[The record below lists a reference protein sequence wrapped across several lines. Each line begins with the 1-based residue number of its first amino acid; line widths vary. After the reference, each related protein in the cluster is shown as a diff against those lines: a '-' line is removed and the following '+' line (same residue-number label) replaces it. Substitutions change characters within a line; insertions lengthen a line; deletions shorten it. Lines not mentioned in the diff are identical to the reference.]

1 LVLCHE
7 GAVEFQRLALATE
20 MQAKSKRCQ
29 EETMSKAADASDV
42 DVQTLVEEDALYQ
55 KVIFRIVPLFFLG
68 FIISYL
74 DRVNIGFAKLEMAT
88 DFGMSNATFAVGASA
103 FFWAYMLL
111 EIPSNLILQ
120 RVGARLWIARIMIT
134 WGIVS
139 MCMVFSKN
147 EYMFYSMRF
156 LLGACEAGFV
166 PGVMYYTNIWLPSK
180 RQSGMYSLFLMA
192 LPIAVTFGGPLS
204 GAILDFMQG
213 VGGLKGWHWLFILEG
228 TPAIILGFVI
238 IALLRNE
245 PADVKWLTERE
256 KRIIV
261 NNVKIEATH
270 KLTGIGEM
278 LKCGKIYALIIT
290 MILFN
295 TGFYGLTFWLPTLF
309 ANSGAASNLTV
320 GLLTAI
326 PFGVAAISM
335 RCNAQHSE
343 NTGERRLHG
352 TISVLLAGI
361 ALFLAT
367 YFSAYFVFSLAMLTI
382 ATAGILSLMPMYWTL
397 PGRILTGSAC
407 AAGLAMINSC
417 GSLSGIMGAL
427 IIGYAGMQ
435 IGMYVLASFL
445 LICAVL
451 FYIICPSK
459 KALSTP

>member
-1 LVLCHE
+1 
-7 GAVEFQRLALATE
+7 
-20 MQAKSKRCQ
+20 
-29 EETMSKAADASDV
+29 MSEVAIAASV
-42 DVQTLVEEDALYQ
+42 DVQTGTEEDAMYK

-68 FIISYL
+68 FIVSYL
-74 DRVNIGFAKLEMAT
+74 DRVNIGFAKLQMSA
-88 DFGMSNATFAVGASA
+88 DFGLSNATFAFGASV
-103 FFWAYMLL
+103 FFWAYMLF

-120 RVGARLWIARIMIT
+120 RVGARIWIARIMIT

-139 MCMVFSKN
+139 MCMVFSKD
-147 EYMFYSMRF
+147 EYVFYGLRF
-156 LLGACEAGFV
+156 LLGVCEAGFV
-166 PGVMYYTNIWLPSK
+166 PGVMYYTNSWLPTN

-192 LPIAVTFGGPLS
+192 LPVAVTLGAPMS

-228 TPAIILGFVI
+228 TPSILLGFAI
-238 IALLRNE
+238 IALLRNK
-245 PADVKWLTERE
+245 PSDVKWLTEKE

-261 NNVKIEATH
+261 SNVKTEATH
-270 KLTGIGEM
+270 KLTGIGDM
-278 LKCGKIYALIIT
+278 LKCGKIYVLILT
-290 MILFN
+290 MIMFN
-295 TGFYGLTFWLPTLF
+295 TGFYGLTFWMPTLF
-309 ANSGAASNLTV
+309 KNSGVVSDFDV

-326 PFGVAAISM
+326 PFGIAAIAM
-335 RCNAQHSE
+335 RCNALHSE
-343 NTGERRLHG
+343 KTGERRLHG
-352 TISVLLAGI
+352 TIAVLLAGL

-367 YFSAYFVFSLAMLTI
+367 YFSGYFVFSLAMLTV

-417 GSLSGIMGAL
+417 GSLSGIMGSL

-451 FYIICPSK
+451 FYAVCPSK
-459 KALSTP
+459 DALKQP